1 MIKVY
6 IKVWIYKLVME
17 CKRDCG
23 GQVTKVITVKIKELK
38 FLTSLGTW
46 GLKECIQILKI
57 PFFKTYIQKQE
68 EKYVLRY
75 FSASLQNF
83 PMHYRR
89 QGQNRK
95 EKNWKH

>member
-1 MIKVY
+1 M
-6 IKVWIYKLVME
+6 WIYKLVME
-17 CKRDCG
+17 CKGDCG
-23 GQVTKVITVKIKELK
+23 GQGEIVTKVITVKNKELK
-38 FLTSLGTW
+38 FLISLGIW

-83 PMHYRR
+83 PMHYKR
-89 QGQNRK
+89 QRQNQK